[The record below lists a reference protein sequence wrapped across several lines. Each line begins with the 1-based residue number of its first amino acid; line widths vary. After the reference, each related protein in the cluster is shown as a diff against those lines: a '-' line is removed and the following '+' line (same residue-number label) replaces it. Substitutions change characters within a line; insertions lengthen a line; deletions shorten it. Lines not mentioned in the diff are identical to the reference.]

1 MKKAILLFVLLAIL
15 SVGLVAGNNLHVVL
29 STPTNNTG
37 TRDRTPSFV
46 FTPENSDNTSMN
58 CSVDVGGVYTVSD
71 VLVNNNTAT
80 TITSTTSLPDADY
93 LWNVTCFATGNA
105 TLTNTSETRL
115 LTVEFASYGS
125 GDVAE
130 VSIDMIVGL
139 GSALFSF
146 IAIIGLVVLWN
157 LVKGKKKKIN
167 L

>member
-125 GDVAE
+125 GDVAG

-139 GSALFSF
+139 GSVLFSF

-157 LVKGKKKKIN
+157 LVKGKKRKIN